1 MNDFGVDMRRALRP
15 RPLPWYRRW
24 LVSLRIGL
32 ALLRI
37 RLAGVP
43 KVPDE
48 VFERSA
54 RKYRADKSL
63 P

>member
-1 MNDFGVDMRRALRP
+1 MRKALRR

-24 LVSLRIGL
+24 WVSLRIHL
-32 ALLRI
+32 ALFWI

-54 RKYRADKSL
+54 RRYRADKSL